1 MVKIARVPAPEVV
14 TPRIGDDA
22 AGFSGLLHD
31 GVYVCFRFD
40 DIPDG
45 NRAQPRRSCIRSS
58 FLLKNA
64 TAPSSNS

>member
-1 MVKIARVPAPEVV
+1 MKIARIPAPEAVAL
-14 TPRIGDDA
+14 RIGHEA
-22 AGFSGLLHD
+22 ARFSGLLHD

-45 NRAQPRRSCIRSS
+45 NRAQPRGSCIRSS